1 MKISTNQFKNG
12 TKLIIDNAPCSIVSH
27 EFHKPGKGQAVM
39 RIKYK
44 NLLTGNT
51 NDKTFKSGETVE
63 AADVN
68 HKEMEFLYQDGES
81 WHFMD
86 TSSYEQ
92 IEINNAQI
100 GDTKKWLIG
109 QEVCEIVLW
118 NGDAIE
124 VNAPVTVELKII
136 SAEPGVKGDTVSGA
150 TKKAIL
156 ETGVEVQVPLFV
168 NENETI
174 KVDTR
179 DMSYIGRSKS

>member
-12 TKLIIDNAPCSIVSH
+12 TKLIIDNAPCSIVEH

-39 RIKYK
+39 RVKYK

-51 NDKTFKSGETVE
+51 NDKTFKSGESVE

-68 HKEMEFLYQDGES
+68 HKEMEFLYHDSES

-92 IEINNAQI
+92 IEVSSSQM
-100 GDTKKWLIG
+100 GDAKKWLVG
-109 QEVCEIVLW
+109 QETCEIVLW
-118 NGDAIE
+118 DNQPIL
-124 VNAPVTVELKII
+124 VNPPVIVELEIT

-150 TKKAIL
+150 TKIATL
-156 ETGVEVQVPLFV
+156 QTGVDIQVPLFV
-168 NENETI
+168 NENEII

-179 DMSYIGRSKS
+179 DKTYVGRAKS

>member
-12 TKLIIDNAPCSIVSH
+12 TKLIIDNAPCTIVEH

-39 RIKYK
+39 RVKYK

-51 NDKTFKSGETVE
+51 NDKTFKSGESVE

-68 HKEMEFLYQDGES
+68 HKEMEFLYHDNES

-86 TSSYEQ
+86 TNSFEQ
-92 IEINNAQI
+92 IEVSLSQM
-100 GDTKKWLIG
+100 GDARKWLVG
-109 QEVCEIVLW
+109 QETCEIVLW
-118 NGDAIE
+118 DNQPIL
-124 VNAPVTVELKII
+124 VNPPVIVELEIT

-150 TKKAIL
+150 TKIATL
-156 ETGVEVQVPLFV
+156 QTGVDIQVPLFV
-168 NENETI
+168 NENEII

-179 DMSYIGRSKS
+179 DKTYVGRAKS

>member
-12 TKLIIDNAPCSIVSH
+12 TKLIIDNSPCSIVEH

-44 NLLTGNT
+44 NLITGNT
-51 NDKTFKSGETVE
+51 NDKTFKTGESVE

-68 HKEMEFLYQDGES
+68 HKEMEFLYHDNDS

-86 TSSYEQ
+86 TNSYEQ
-92 IEINNAQI
+92 IEVNLSQM
-100 GDTKKWLIG
+100 GDAKKWLVG
-109 QEVCEIVLW
+109 QEICEIVLW
-118 NGDAIE
+118 NGQPII
-124 VNAPVTVELKII
+124 VNPPVIVELQIT

-150 TKKAIL
+150 TKIATL
-156 ETGVEVQVPLFV
+156 QTGVDIQVPLFV
-168 NENETI
+168 NENEII

-179 DMSYIGRSKS
+179 DKTYVGRAKS